1 MKGKEFKKALVTGG
15 AGFIGSHLM
24 GRLLNEGME
33 VTALDN
39 LSMGKRENIPAGGRL
54 VIGDVL
60 DYEALKAVLSDGVD
74 IVFHEAAI
82 VSIRESTNNFY
93 NDAMTNI
100 MGTLNVLRA
109 CMEVGVK
116 KLVFASSM
124 AVYGDS
130 PDRVPVAEGEREVP
144 ISPYGLSK
152 QASEKYLSLM
162 AESNPIDVI
171 CLRYFNTY
179 GENQTYTPYVG
190 VITIFANR
198 LMEGEPPV
206 IFGDGTQTRDFVY
219 VKDIVEANIKAMR
232 ADLHRGIFNVGTGI
246 GTTVSQIAEILIDK
260 INPGIK
266 PLYADAVPGE
276 LLYSVADISRIR
288 KELDF
293 TPRYSIQ
300 EAIDRVLD
308 QYRP

>member
-1 MKGKEFKKALVTGG
+1 MSRKKFRKALVTGG

-24 GRLLNEGME
+24 RGLLNEGLE
-33 VTALDN
+33 AAALDN
-39 LSMGKRENIPAGGRL
+39 LSMGKKENIPAGGRL
-54 VIGDVL
+54 VVGDIL
-60 DYEALKAVLSDGVD
+60 DYEALKSVLSDGVD

-82 VSIRESTNNFY
+82 VSIRASAKNFY

-109 CMEVGVK
+109 CMESGVK

-130 PDRVPVAEGEREVP
+130 PQRAPVAEGELEEP

-152 QASEKYLSLM
+152 QASEKYLCLM

-198 LMEGEPPV
+198 LLKGEPPV
-206 IFGDGTQTRDFVY
+206 IFGDGNQTRDFIY
-219 VKDIVEANIKAMR
+219 VGDIVQANIKAMY
-232 ADLHRGIFNVGTGI
+232 ADMHRGIFNVGTGV
-246 GTTVSQIAEILIDK
+246 GTTVNQIARLLIEK
-260 INPGIK
+260 INPAIT
-266 PLYADAVPGE
+266 PEFSEAVPGE
-276 LLYSVADISRIR
+276 LNYSVADISKIR
-288 KELDF
+288 SELDF
-293 TPRYSIQ
+293 VPRHSIQ
-300 EAIDRVLD
+300 DTISRVLE
-308 QYRP
+308 QYRG